1 MVLVVVIS
9 LISLN
14 KFYSLDAFRFSQVGI
29 MMTLEARTNK
39 ILMKISKDMVGNVL
53 VKISKAKMMK
63 VSITNHSKV
72 IEAVAGYFT

>member
-1 MVLVVVIS
+1 M
-9 LISLN
+9 
-14 KFYSLDAFRFSQVGI
+14 R
-29 MMTLEARTNK
+29 ARTNK